1 MNHCKTIAIVNQKG
15 GVGETTS
22 TVNLGVGL
30 AQAGNRVL
38 LVDDDPQH
46 SLTIS
51 LGIRNADEDLDTTL
65 ATAMQAEIRDE
76 SVPWEEG
83 IIHSDEGVDLLP
95 ANIELSGVE
104 MSLFNAM
111 SREQVLKSVLSRVKE
126 NYDYILIDCMPS
138 LGLMSVNALV
148 AADSVIIP
156 SAPDFLSTKGLNLL
170 IRTISRVRRQINPK
184 LKIDGILMTMV
195 DGRTNNAKSCYDG
208 VELYRRA
215 DFQYADPRGV
225 REDGR
230 PGRAGDDGAVTKNR
244 SISLDNF
251 VRFVYNGNTPKG
263 GLTYVHYRNRTKTEP
278 REISS
283 AGSHPGHLYHP
294 QRENHCQAGI
304 SLPGPRGHR

>member
-1 MNHCKTIAIVNQKG
+1 MNHYKTIAIVNQKG
-15 GVGETTS
+15 GVGKTTS

-51 LGIRNADEDLDTTL
+51 LGIRNADDDLDTTL

-83 IIHSDEGVDLLP
+83 IIHSGEGVDLLP

-138 LGLMSVNALV
+138 LGLMSINALA

-170 IRTISRVRRQINPK
+170 IRTISRARRQINPK
-184 LKIDGILMTMV
+184 LKIDGILFTMV
-195 DGRTNNAKSCYDG
+195 DSRTNEAKEIIAS
-208 VELYRRA
+208 LRA
-215 DFQYADPRGV
+215 HYGEKIRVFGAEIPFSVRAAETSGRGKSIYAHDKNGKVAAAYHALTKEVLEIERKNERFRNDAV
-225 REDGR
+225 R
-230 PGRAGDDGAVTKNR
+230 
-244 SISLDNF
+244 
-251 VRFVYNGNTPKG
+251 
-263 GLTYVHYRNRTKTEP
+263 
-278 REISS
+278 
-283 AGSHPGHLYHP
+283 
-294 QRENHCQAGI
+294 
-304 SLPGPRGHR
+304 